1 MRVLDCAVVAATSL
15 AANPMR
21 SLLTA
26 LGIVI
31 GVGAFVA
38 MLAVGNGA
46 QHQIETAI
54 RTLGSNLLVVG
65 NGSRTAGGREVGQG
79 NFFTLTEADAAAL
92 AREIPSIQVAAGSVA
107 GEAQLIYGNRNW
119 RTTVRGVTPEYF
131 VARDWR
137 LARGRGFAAEDQ
149 SAIAKVVLLGK
160 TVAEQLFGASD
171 PIGETIRIARVPF
184 VVIGVMAEKGPAP
197 WGGNQDDVV
206 YMPLSTAK
214 KRLFGSRQLRGDLLG
229 QITVKAVS
237 ADAVKS
243 VEGDIASVLRRRHG
257 LAAGAKDDFFV
268 SNVAE
273 ALSARVESSRVM
285 AILLASVAG
294 ISLLVGGVG
303 IMNIMLVSVSERTR
317 EIGLRMAV
325 GSKPSDVMIQFITEA
340 LLLAVV
346 GGLLGTIVGIVGSIV
361 IARVAHWPVL
371 IGPDAIIAATAVSG
385 AVGVFFGYYPARRAA
400 ELDPIDALRQ
410 E

>member
-1 MRVLDCAVVAATSL
+1 MRVLDCVIVAATSL

-38 MLAVGNGA
+38 MLAVGSGA

-54 RTLGSNLLVVG
+54 RTLGSNLLVIG
-65 NGSRTAGGREVGQG
+65 NGSRTAGGRELGQG
-79 NFFTLTEADAAAL
+79 NFITLTESDAAAL

-119 RTTVRGVTPEYF
+119 RTTVRGVMSDYF

-137 LARGRGFAAEDQ
+137 LARGRGFTVDDQ
-149 SAIAKVVLLGK
+149 TSIAKVVLLGK

-171 PIGETIRIARVPF
+171 PTGEMIRIARVPF
-184 VVIGVMAEKGPAP
+184 VVIGVMDEKGPAP

-206 YMPLSTAK
+206 YLPLSTAK
-214 KRLFGSRQLRGDLLG
+214 KRLLGSRQLRDDLLG

-237 ADAVKS
+237 AEAVKS
-243 VEGDIASVLRRRHG
+243 VERDVTLVLRRRHG
-257 LAAGAKDDFFV
+257 LADGANDDFFV

-294 ISLLVGGVG
+294 ISLLVGGIGV
-303 IMNIMLVSVSERTR
+303 MNIMLVSVSERTR

-325 GSKPSDVMIQFITEA
+325 GSKPSDIMIQFITEA
-340 LLLAVV
+340 LLLAIV
-346 GGLLGTIVGIVGSIV
+346 GGLLGTVVGIAGSMV
-361 IARVAHWPVL
+361 IARVADWPVL
-371 IGPDAIIAATAVSG
+371 IGPDAIAAATLVSG
-385 AVGVFFGYYPARRAA
+385 TVGVFFGYYPARRAA
-400 ELDPIDALRQ
+400 RLDPIDALRQ